1 MRAIVKNHPTRKNM
15 TVTHHIPAGFD
26 QVYNDLMIYNGTFSF
41 VLEMR
46 SAMNK
51 YGKLSDKQ
59 WAAVQKCL
67 APKPVQDPNAIAVA
81 SCSIPI
87 TVSASAARYIAKANQ
102 WTFNPRTFVVTQI
115 KSKNRN
121 GYMVRARINWT
132 GNVSE
137 CRCCGKTLED
147 WRSQATGVGPY
158 CVKKTGITYV
168 RNQADVA
175 RFQKEM
181 EVLAAKL
188 GEVEVFIKK
197 WHLNTGSGDL
207 DAASAAAVSC
217 VADPSVGL
225 PINSPQAIQSM
236 LDYMQKEVSIPV
248 EHFYWNQ
255 NANLL
260 TASFES
266 SKAFVNKATMP
277 FMIKV
282 FNDKTKKTVNFLQK
296 VTEQHTYFSTN
307 PGHPL
312 ELVFV

>member
-1 MRAIVKNHPTRKNM
+1 MRTIVKNHPTRKNAS
-15 TVTHHIPAGFD
+15 VTHHIPTGFD
-26 QVYNDLMIYNGTFSF
+26 QAYDDLINYNGTFSF

-46 SAMNK
+46 STINK

-59 WAAVQKCL
+59 WNAVMKCL
-67 APKPVQDPNAIAVA
+67 APKPAEDPNVIAVA
-81 SCSIPI
+81 SCSLPI

-115 KSKNRN
+115 KSKNN
-121 GYMVRARINWT
+121 SGYMVRAKVNWI

-158 CVKKTGITYV
+158 CVKKTGIPYV
-168 RNQADVA
+168 KNQADVA

-207 DAASAAAVSC
+207 DGAIENTKPVTAPTT
-217 VADPSVGL
+217 PSPSPY
-225 PINSPQAIQSM
+225 PI
-236 LDYMQKEVSIPV
+236 IPV
-248 EHFYWNQ
+248 EHFKWDQ
-255 NANLL
+255 EEGLL
-260 TASFES
+260 LRSLKES
-266 SKAFVNKATMP
+266 RAYVDPSNMP
-277 FMIKV
+277 DIIQV
-282 FNDKTKKTVNFLQK
+282 YSDTTKRAINFRRRVLK
-296 VTEQHTYFSTN
+296 SGDRYISTN
-307 PGHPL
+307 SDYLL
-312 ELVFV
+312 EVIFE

>member
-1 MRAIVKNHPTRKNM
+1 MRTIVKNHPTRKN
-15 TVTHHIPAGFD
+15 TNVTHHIPTGFD
-26 QVYNDLMIYNGTFSF
+26 QVYDDLINYNGTFSF

-46 SAMNK
+46 STMNK

-59 WAAVQKCL
+59 WNAVMKCL
-67 APKPVQDPNAIAVA
+67 APKPAEDPNVIAVA
-81 SCSIPI
+81 SCNIPI

-115 KSKNRN
+115 KYKNHR
-121 GYMVRARINWT
+121 GYMVRAKINWT

-168 RNQADVA
+168 KNQADVA

-207 DAASAAAVSC
+207 DGAVANTKPQT
-217 VADPSVGL
+217 VQPVTRT
-225 PINSPQAIQSM
+225 INPAPAVTPPNPT
-236 LDYMQKEVSIPV
+236 YPTIPV
-248 EHFYWNQ
+248 EHFKWDQ
-255 NANLL
+255 NNGLLLSTVEKSKQYIDPAN
-260 TASFES
+260 
-266 SKAFVNKATMP
+266 MP
-277 FMIKV
+277 DMIHV
-282 FNDKTKKTVNFLQK
+282 YSDTTKRAINFRRRVLK
-296 VTEQHTYFSTN
+296 SGDRYISTN
-307 PGHPL
+307 SDYLL
-312 ELVFV
+312 EVIFE

>member
-1 MRAIVKNHPTRKNM
+1 MRTIVKNHPTRKNAS
-15 TVTHHIPAGFD
+15 VTHHIPTGFD
-26 QVYNDLMIYNGTFSF
+26 QVYDDLINYNGTFSF

-46 SAMNK
+46 STMNK

-59 WAAVQKCL
+59 WNAVMKCL
-67 APKPVQDPNAIAVA
+67 APKPAEDPNVIAVA
-81 SCSIPI
+81 SCNIPI

-115 KSKNRN
+115 KSKNHR
-121 GYMVRARINWT
+121 GYMVRAKINWT

-168 RNQADVA
+168 KNQADVA

-207 DAASAAAVSC
+207 DGAIAGTKPQTVQP
-217 VADPSVGL
+217 VTKTITPPSPTY
-225 PINSPQAIQSM
+225 PI
-236 LDYMQKEVSIPV
+236 IPV
-248 EHFYWNQ
+248 EHFKWNQ
-255 NANLL
+255 EEGLL
-260 TASFES
+260 LRSLKES
-266 SKAFVNKATMP
+266 RAYVDPSNMP
-277 FMIKV
+277 DMIQV
-282 FNDKTKKTVNFLQK
+282 YSDTTKRSINFRRRVLK
-296 VTEQHTYFSTN
+296 SGDRYISTN
-307 PGHPL
+307 SDYLL
-312 ELVFV
+312 EVIFE